1 MIALRYG
8 SLPIVRRTG
17 GLADTVADV
26 AEPRGVGFVFDQ
38 ASPAALEAAL
48 RRAAAFAAAG
58 PRMREARRLAMG
70 LDFSWEASA
79 REYETVY
86 RGGGPEPA

>member
-1 MIALRYG
+1 
-8 SLPIVRRTG
+8 
-17 GLADTVADV
+17 
-26 AEPRGVGFVFDQ
+26 
-38 ASPAALEAAL
+38 
-48 RRAAAFAAAG
+48 
-58 PRMREARRLAMG
+58 MREARRLAMG